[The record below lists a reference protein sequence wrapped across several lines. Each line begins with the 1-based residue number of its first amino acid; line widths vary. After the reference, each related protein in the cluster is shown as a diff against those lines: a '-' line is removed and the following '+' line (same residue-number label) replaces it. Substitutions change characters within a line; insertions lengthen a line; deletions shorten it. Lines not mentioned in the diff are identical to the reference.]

1 MGKNGGYKLYSKIE
15 LPSILFNEYDI
26 KVINEIISHLKSNND
41 IEKLNNLKDKITNY
55 CRLVANEDENIPED
69 KKNIL
74 DIMKEAIS
82 LQKSVKIEYFSKG
95 VLKQRIVYP
104 KQIYKY
110 NDLVMIVVR
119 YSEDDNDIRNLN
131 LNRIEK
137 IIN

>member
-1 MGKNGGYKLYSKIE
+1 
-15 LPSILFNEYDI
+15 
-26 KVINEIISHLKSNND
+26 
-41 IEKLNNLKDKITNY
+41 
-55 CRLVANEDENIPED
+55 
-69 KKNIL
+69 
-74 DIMKEAIS
+74 MKEAIS